1 MTEGSERDY
10 VLGTHEE
17 EVARLGLQHRVWRSR
32 ALECWR
38 RSGITVGS
46 RVLDVG
52 AGPGYA
58 TVDLA
63 EIVGPTGEVVAIER
77 SGRFARTAQEACR
90 LRGLKNVQVL
100 EMDLMQ
106 ESPKVS
112 GMDAAWCRWVAS
124 FVASPERLVSTIAS
138 ALRIGGVAAF
148 HEYVDYRTWRLA
160 PQGPAL
166 ESFVGE
172 VMASW
177 RASGGE
183 PDIGLALPR
192 LLNDA
197 GMRVRHLSPIVF
209 VVSPGDFEWQWPKA
223 FVEVNLRRLEELKRA
238 DAAWAD
244 ALRQEFRNAE
254 KDPASVMITPLVLE
268 IIAERVA

>member
-1 MTEGSERDY
+1 MTESSERDY

-58 TVDLA
+58 TLDLA
-63 EIVGPTGEVVAIER
+63 EIVSPTGEVVAVER
-77 SGRFARTAQEACR
+77 SGWFVRTAREACR
-90 LRGLKNVQVL
+90 LRGLKNVQLL

-106 ESPKVS
+106 EPLKVS

-124 FVASPERLVSTIAS
+124 FVASPKRLVSTIAS
-138 ALRIGGVAAF
+138 ALRIGGAAAF

-160 PQGPAL
+160 PRGPAL
-166 ESFVGE
+166 ESFVNE
-172 VMASW
+172 VMESW

-209 VVSPGDFEWQWPKA
+209 VVSSADFEWQWPKA
-223 FVEVNLRRLEELKRA
+223 FVEVHLRRLEEMKRT
-238 DAAWAD
+238 DAAWSD
-244 ALRQEFRNAE
+244 AVRKELRQAE
-254 KDPASVMITPLVLE
+254 SDPASVMITPLVLE